1 MRLALAVLL
10 ASLPA
15 FAADPWDAPP
25 FTADPSAL
33 AGAAAALPTPPGAE
47 AEVLLE
53 EGTFSYD
60 AKGRETSTSRL
71 VYRVL
76 TQEGAKSWATVGVTY
91 APWHE
96 ERPEVRARVITPDG
110 KAHEL
115 DPSTLADTSPADR
128 EPETLSDQLLVRGP
142 LPAIVPGAVVEQL
155 ITTRETES
163 VFSSGAV
170 RRFFIGK
177 EVPVRRV
184 RLTLDVPQGQPLNHV
199 TRGLRTKPR
208 KVEAEG
214 RTRLVFEQGPVE
226 PVAMPEPFLPSD
238 AVTWP
243 HIAFSTGRAWND
255 LARRYHET
263 VEIQLAGAELEKTA
277 REIVGGE
284 KRREVVAAKLMKWMH
299 SQVRY
304 MSLQFG
310 EAAVVPRQPAEV
322 LVRRYGDCKDL
333 STLLVGLLRASGVP
347 AYVALLRTGPED
359 VQESLPGFGLF
370 DHAIVYVPGVP
381 ALWIDATDAFSPP
394 GVLPVMAQ
402 GRLALVAHPDT
413 KALVRTPELSA
424 AANLT
429 VTAREVFL
437 SERGPSRIV
446 EVKESS
452 GTVASAY
459 REHFSRTESARVR
472 EGYVDYVKSAFSA
485 SDVKKLKPVE
495 LEALEKPFRV
505 ELEVEEASR
514 GYTDDKEAAVGLGG
528 AYLMGRLPDY
538 LLEEGSDERPRA
550 RRQGELVL
558 LEPFVAELR
567 YKVASPPGYTP
578 KPLPKGS
585 TRRMGPATYSSEYTL
600 KGREVNVTFRFDTGK
615 RRWSAAEVEAFRTAF
630 DALSQEEEPLLGF
643 EHEGA
648 SLLAEGRVPE
658 ALEVYRRMVELHP
671 KEALHRGQLA
681 LALLEAGAGEE
692 ARTEA
697 RRGTEVEPSS
707 ALGWRTLGWV
717 LQHDTLGRRFKPGFD
732 HAGAVAAYRK
742 ARTLDP
748 TDFETRGDL
757 GILLEYG
764 PKGERYGED
773 SRLEDAV
780 AEYRGLR
787 EDLNRKDMDD
797 HLLLDLFLLEEYAEL
812 LKQAQG
818 MEASPL
824 RNSVRLSASALV
836 DGPAVAVKNAA
847 KWVPAMEA
855 RREALEDAANR
866 LLHLRRYPEAQAL
879 LAEAAKGAADVVEK
893 QRRLM
898 PLAKTVRFEPKSLKG
913 EDPRAVVQRLF
924 LGVLEDDGGRAQVE
938 GLLHKPSLTA
948 EPELA
953 DEVLRTLRVLL
964 NRGVLAEVPQASAV
978 DMALSLME
986 LRVEGDAKR
995 GFRVQS
1001 RLPFE
1006 SASGSGVESWFIVR
1020 VGPELRLVGTGYDY
1034 GVLGQEA
1041 MRRVEAGDLEGAR
1054 QWLDWARDAM
1064 PSTMPEQQAGANFL
1078 RLWKKG
1084 AAAGKD
1090 ELKVAAASLMAFGQ
1104 QAVRAIPY
1112 LSLARERAATDAERR
1127 GFDRDLLA
1135 AYYRLKR
1142 LPEMLE
1148 TADRLLELAPVDET
1162 AYYQA
1167 TYALRQLE
1175 RPDELTKRAEARLK
1189 LLPDDEKALET
1200 LASVATMRGELAK
1213 AQEYRRRIVEAGK
1226 ATAHTYNELAWNTL
1240 FLGKVDEAAVEDAL
1254 RANTLTSYGNASYV
1268 HTLATIYAELGKAQE
1283 ARQLLMKS
1291 LDLQGASMLQA
1302 YDWYV
1307 VGRIAESNGLTE
1319 EARAAYE
1326 RAKSPK
1332 PDINSV
1338 DSLATSRLKVLE
1350 KGPRTV
1356 AKPTP

>member
-1 MRLALAVLL
+1 MRLVLAVLL

-25 FTADPSAL
+25 FSADPSAL
-33 AGAAAALPTPPGAE
+33 AGAAAALPPPPGAE
-47 AEVLLE
+47 VEVLLE

-60 AKGRETSTSRL
+60 AKGRETTTSRL

-76 TQEGAKSWATVGVTY
+76 TPEGAKSWATVGVGY

-110 KAHEL
+110 KAHAL
-115 DPSTLADTSPADR
+115 DPSTLADSSPADR
-128 EPETLSDQLLVRGP
+128 EPETLSDQRLLRGP

-163 VFSSGAV
+163 VFSSGAA

-184 RLTLDVPQGQPLNHV
+184 RLTLEVPQGQPLNFV

-208 KVEAEG
+208 RVEAAG
-214 RTRLVFEQGPVE
+214 RTRLLFEQGPLE
-226 PVAMPEPFLPSD
+226 PVASPEPFLPAD
-238 AVTWP
+238 AVSWP
-243 HIAFSTGRAWND
+243 HVAFSTGRAWGD

-263 VEIQLAGAELEKTA
+263 VEAQLAGADLERTA
-277 REIVGGE
+277 QEILGGE
-284 KRREVVAAKLMKWMH
+284 KRREVVAGKLTQWIH

-304 MSLQFG
+304 TSLQFG

-347 AYVALLRTGPED
+347 ASVALLRTGLED

-370 DHAIVYVPGVP
+370 DHAIVYVPGTP

-394 GVLPVMAQ
+394 GQLPVMVQ

-413 KALVRTPELSA
+413 KGLVRTPELPASA
-424 AANLT
+424 NHT
-429 VTAREVFL
+429 VTSREVFL

-446 EVKESS
+446 EVKEST

-459 REHFSRTESARVR
+459 REHFALTESARVR
-472 EGYVDYVKSAFSA
+472 EGYVDYVKNAFSA
-485 SDVKKLKPVE
+485 SAVKRLKPQE

-514 GYTDDKEAAVGLGG
+514 GYTDDKEAALGLGG
-528 AYLMGRLPDY
+528 AYLLGRLPDY
-538 LLEEGSDERPRA
+538 LLEETSAERPRT

-558 LEPFVAELR
+558 LEPYVAELR
-567 YKVASPPGYTP
+567 YRVASPPGYTP
-578 KPLPKGS
+578 KPLPKGF
-585 TRRMGPATYSSEYTL
+585 TRKLGPATYSGEYTL
-600 KGREVNVTFRFDTGK
+600 KGREVNVAFRFDTGK
-615 RRWSAAEVEAFRTAF
+615 RRWSATEVEAFRTAF

-643 EHEGA
+643 EHDGA

-658 ALEVYRRMVELHP
+658 ALQTYRRMVELHP
-671 KEALHRGQLA
+671 KEALHRTQLA

-717 LQHDTLGRRFKPGFD
+717 LEHDPLGRRFKPGFD
-732 HAGAVAAYRK
+732 YSGAVAAYRK

-748 TDFETRGDL
+748 ADFETRGDL

-764 PKGERYGED
+764 PRGERYGED
-773 SRLEDAV
+773 SRLEEAV
-780 AEYRGLR
+780 DEFQALR
-787 EDLNRKDMDD
+787 EELSRKDMDD
-797 HLLLDLFLLEEYAEL
+797 HLLLDLFLLERYPEL
-812 LKQAQG
+812 LKLANG
-818 MEASPL
+818 MELSPM

-836 DGPAVAVKNAA
+836 DGATAAVKNAA
-847 KWVPAMEA
+847 KWLPTVEA

-866 LLHLRRYPEAQAL
+866 LMRLRRYPEAHAL
-879 LAEAAKGAADVVEK
+879 LTEAARGAPDAVEK
-893 QRRLM
+893 QRRLT
-898 PLAKTVRFEPKSLKG
+898 PLAKALRFEPKSLKSD
-913 EDPRAVVQRLF
+913 DPRSVVQRLF
-924 LGVLEDDGGRAQVE
+924 LAVLSDDGGRAQVE
-938 GLLHKPSLTA
+938 GLIHKSALAA

-953 DEVLRTLRVLL
+953 DEVLRTMRVLL
-964 NRGVLAEVPQASAV
+964 NRGVLAEVPQTSAV
-978 DMALSLME
+978 DLALSLME

-995 GFRVQS
+995 GYRIQS

-1006 SASGSGVESWFIVR
+1006 SSSGSGSENWFIVR
-1020 VGPELRLVGTGYDY
+1020 AGSELRLLGTGYDY

-1041 MRRVEAGDLEGAR
+1041 MRRMEAGDLEGAR
-1054 QWLDWARDAM
+1054 QWLDWARDSM
-1064 PSTMPEQQAGANFL
+1064 PSTLTEQQAGANFL

-1084 AAAGKD
+1084 ATAGKD
-1090 ELKVAAASLMAFGQ
+1090 ELRLAAASLMAFGN
-1104 QAVRAIPY
+1104 QAVRAIPF
-1112 LSLARERAATDAERR
+1112 LSHARERAATDAERR

-1135 AYYRLKR
+1135 AYYHLKR

-1148 TADRLLELAPVDET
+1148 TADRLLEVAPVDES
-1162 AYYQA
+1162 AYFQA
-1167 TYALRQLE
+1167 TYALRQLD
-1175 RPDELTKRAEARLK
+1175 RPDELAKRAEARLK
-1189 LLPDDEKALET
+1189 LLPDDDKALET

-1254 RANTLTSYGNASYV
+1254 KANTLTSYGNASYV
-1268 HTLATIYAELGKAQE
+1268 HTLATIYAELGKGQE
-1283 ARQLLMKS
+1283 ARQLLLKS
-1291 LDLQGASMLQA
+1291 LELQGASVLQA

-1307 VGRIAESNGLTE
+1307 VGRIAESNGLME
-1319 EARAAYE
+1319 EARAAYL
-1326 RAKSPK
+1326 RAKSSK

-1350 KGPRTV
+1350 KGPKTV
-1356 AKPTP
+1356 AKPAP